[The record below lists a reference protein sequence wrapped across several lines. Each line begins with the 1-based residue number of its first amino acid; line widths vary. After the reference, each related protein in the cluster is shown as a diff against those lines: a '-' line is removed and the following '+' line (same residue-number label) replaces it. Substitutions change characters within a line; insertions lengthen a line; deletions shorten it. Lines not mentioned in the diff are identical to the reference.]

1 MISRK
6 NILIIALFSFQLIH
20 AQNKIQG
27 VVQNEKTQEPI
38 IGVNILL
45 VDSERGTVTDINGSF
60 EMVSIDNKNLTI
72 RLSHIGFNTREVI
85 IDSSFNGISR
95 KRRWM

>member
-1 MISRK
+1 MIPQK
-6 NILIIALFSFQLIH
+6 NVLIIALFLIQLLY

-72 RLSHIGFNTREVI
+72 RLSHIGFNTREV
-85 IDSSFNGISR
+85 SSSSSCINWHCQF
-95 KRRWM
+95 

>member
-6 NILIIALFSFQLIH
+6 NILIIALFSLQLIH

-38 IGVNILL
+38 
-45 VDSERGTVTDINGSF
+45 
-60 EMVSIDNKNLTI
+60 K
-72 RLSHIGFNTREVI
+72 
-85 IDSSFNGISR
+85 SS
-95 KRRWM
+95 KEQ